1 MYFARDGTFVRTDI
15 WREGRYLDLW
25 SAPHFLS
32 GIAVAL
38 GLHIIGFET
47 LFVLVVGF
55 LLLIAYEVSEYVVHI
70 QETRT
75 NRGLDVVVGMTSLV
89 LVLFLAPRFGTEE
102 IITTFVFVT
111 AVDAVLSWF
120 GWRASRKAAVLEGR
134 LRTGF
139 EARKHELEIRRAKFR
154 EQLQKG
160 RIRWVR
166 RALSLKHRMRSGRS
180 VKRRITREA
189 LDAHDAA

>member
-55 LLLIAYEVSEYVVHI
+55 LLLIAYEVFEYAVHI

-180 VKRRITREA
+180 VKGRITRET
-189 LDAHDAA
+189 LDAHDAV